1 MKVVEK
7 FITWINT
14 EGDIPSAFGILHI
27 LFTLSVIAV
36 SILLFLK
43 FRDAD
48 DRTFRIIIGV
58 VFGVM
63 LFGELIKQIF
73 MNMSIEDGR
82 VIYTYNWSQIPF
94 QLCSTPLYV
103 LPFLSFLP
111 DSRLRDFA
119 ASYTMTVGLIGGIAV
134 YLTPKTVFS
143 TRIFTNLHTMIHH
156 GIQIISGVYTAIYYR
171 RRINRRFYTD
181 GICVFA
187 LMFIIANLLNTVGY
201 DILVANGLIMEGD
214 SFNMFYVSP
223 RADQDTPVLSDLLKS
238 FPPIV
243 YILGYFVF
251 VAIGAL
257 IISYFTSYVYKTARR
272 RRELRM
278 AMR

>member
-1 MKVVEK
+1 MKVMEK

-223 RADQDTPVLSDLLKS
+223 RADQATPVLSDLLKS
-238 FPPIV
+238 FPPII

-257 IISYFTSYVYKTARR
+257 IISYFTSYVYKTSRR